1 LITIVNHCNIETVKP
16 KSVRKKFYNIQE
28 VADELR
34 VYKWT
39 IYNWEK
45 AGKIPKAAR
54 DPMNGYRIYTEIDL
68 KKIKK
73 ISGRD

>member
-1 LITIVNHCNIETVKP
+1 MINMKRGP
-16 KSVRKKFYNIQE
+16 VRKKFYNIQE

-34 VYKWT
+34 VHKWT

-54 DPMNGYRIYTEIDL
+54 DPMNEYRIYTEVDL